1 MRRLASI
8 DIGSQTIRLLVADVS
23 PDGKLLPVLKNSAII
38 RLGESMN
45 DDSCLTTESIERAA
59 SSIADFID
67 QAQELHPISIYAVA
81 TACVRAA
88 KNKTDFLRT
97 IFNKTGIMP
106 TILTGQEE
114 ALTALEGVKSVLN
127 KMHAPMIVLDI
138 GGGSTELVYIDDHK
152 IIKTKSIPMGVI
164 GCTERY
170 LMHDPPSVSDI
181 STIRRAIANIISKNR
196 LFEDNGEKYKILVG
210 TAGTITT
217 LAAMDLCM
225 IEYDPLLINGHILTV
240 KRMKKLFDVLLSKN
254 IDERGRML
262 GLEPGRAAVIIA
274 GTAIV
279 LEIMRALKI
288 KTLQV
293 SDAGL
298 LEGVLLQKI
307 NSFSFRIN

>member
-59 SSIADFID
+59 LCIADFLD
-67 QAQELHPISIYAVA
+67 QAQKLHPISIYAVA

-97 IFNKTGIMP
+97 IFKKTGIRP

-138 GGGSTELVYIDDHK
+138 GGGSTELVYVDDHK
-152 IIKTKSIPMGVI
+152 IIITKSIPMGVI

-181 STIRRAIANIISKNR
+181 STIRRAIANIISSVT
-196 LFEDNGEKYKILVG
+196 GGSTIKYLAIGAIAAIIPGIVTNFLPGFSGILLAGIMVVG
-210 TAGTITT
+210 GVMLMGKVPVLPQALIVGAGIT
-217 LAAMDLCM
+217 
-225 IEYDPLLINGHILTV
+225 
-240 KRMKKLFDVLLSKN
+240 FLSP
-254 IDERGRML
+254 IISGFL
-262 GLEPGRAAVIIA
+262 GGITSSA
-274 GTAIV
+274 GSGSGAT
-279 LEIMRALKI
+279 
-288 KTLQV
+288 
-293 SDAGL
+293 
-298 LEGVLLQKI
+298 
-307 NSFSFRIN
+307 F